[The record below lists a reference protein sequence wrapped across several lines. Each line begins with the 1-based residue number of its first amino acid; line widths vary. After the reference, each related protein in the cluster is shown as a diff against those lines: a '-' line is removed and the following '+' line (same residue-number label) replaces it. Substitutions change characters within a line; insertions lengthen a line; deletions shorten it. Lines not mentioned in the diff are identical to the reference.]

1 MTEIYMI
8 FTAIF
13 F

>member
-1 MTEIYMI
+1 MQI

-13 F
+13 IK

>member
-1 MTEIYMI
+1 MTEINMI